1 MFDRDVESRPASMI
15 FNSVRGY
22 PCLIKQQSMS
32 ICVSAIVVMAIL
44 ARAALFAATSL
55 LPLHA
60 VTRRAGL
67 PPPYL
72 YTRRPSNAPVLSL
85 QLAT

>member
-1 MFDRDVESRPASMI
+1 
-15 FNSVRGY
+15 
-22 PCLIKQQSMS
+22 MS
-32 ICVSAIVVMAIL
+32 ICIGNSNGHVGEGSAVRCNVAV
-44 ARAALFAATSL
+44 AT
-55 LPLHA
+55 A

-72 YTRRPSNAPVLSL
+72 YTRPSNAPVLSL

>member
-55 LPLHA
+55 LPLLLRVA
-60 VTRRAGL
+60 RVFL
-67 PPPYL
+67 PPTYTPGPATPPSSL
-72 YTRRPSNAPVLSL
+72 YS
-85 QLAT
+85 